1 MSSVYRFQCQS
12 PAMFKDTISN
22 RNIAETSATFC
33 SQFDASGAVTMIGGL
48 RFIQLPGAIQYTS
61 FIITTYITIADRHIF
76 RILKAS

>member
-22 RNIAETSATFC
+22 RNIAETSAAFC

-48 RFIQLPGAIQYTS
+48 RLIQLPGAI
-61 FIITTYITIADRHIF
+61 
-76 RILKAS
+76 